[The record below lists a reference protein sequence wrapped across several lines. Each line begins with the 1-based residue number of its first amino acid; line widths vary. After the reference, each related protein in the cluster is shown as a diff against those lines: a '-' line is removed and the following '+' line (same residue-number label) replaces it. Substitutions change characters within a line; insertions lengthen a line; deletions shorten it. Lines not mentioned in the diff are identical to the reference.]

1 VHVSFSINDRLI
13 SVLDT
18 RVDVFVS
25 FQKVLL
31 SEWYPLVDPSD
42 TFTDRVSPINPLHV
56 GSELH
61 ATFAALDVVYSKEL
75 KKSEIP
81 LDGIGDKTGSFHVHV
96 GGVTNHSLVPVKKE

>member
-1 VHVSFSINDRLI
+1 MNDRFI
-13 SVLDT
+13 SALET

-25 FQKVLL
+25 FQTILL
-31 SEWYPLVDPSD
+31 SGWYPRVDPSD
-42 TFTDRVSPINPLHV
+42 TFTYRVSPINPLQA

-61 ATFAALDVVYSKEL
+61 ATFAASDVVYSKEL

-96 GGVTNHSLVPVKKE
+96 GGVTNNSFVPVKKE